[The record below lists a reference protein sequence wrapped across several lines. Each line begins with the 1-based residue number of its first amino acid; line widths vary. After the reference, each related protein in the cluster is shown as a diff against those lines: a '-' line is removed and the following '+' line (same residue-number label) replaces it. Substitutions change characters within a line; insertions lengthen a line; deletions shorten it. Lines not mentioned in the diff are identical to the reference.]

1 MHTDVRTVATPQ
13 GDARLHAARAPRPVA
28 TLVLGHG
35 AGKGVESRD
44 LEVLADALPR
54 QGISV
59 FRIEQP
65 WHVAGKKVAAR
76 PALLDESTIA
86 CVNALRVRTPIVLGG
101 RSAGARVACR
111 LASSLGAVG
120 CVALAFPLHPPGRPE
135 NSRLPELLGA
145 GVPTF
150 VVQGER
156 DSFGGPLP
164 CTTNVGTRSRSAREV
179 GCCPVVPVD
188 GEGTRVQ
195 HSRPRRATM
204 RACRPP
210 AHRRCDRRERWECA
224 LGSR

>member
-1 MHTDVRTVATPQ
+1 MHTDVRVVATPQ
-13 GDARLHAARAPRPVA
+13 GDARLHAARANRPVA

-44 LEVLADALPR
+44 LEALADALPR

-65 WHVAGKKVAAR
+65 WHVAGRKVAAR
-76 PALLDESTIA
+76 PALLDEATIA
-86 CVNALRVRTPIVLGG
+86 CVNAIRVRTPIVLGG

-120 CVALAFPLHPPGRPE
+120 CVALAFPLHPPGRPA
-135 NSRLPELLGA
+135 NTRLPELTGS

-156 DSFGGPLP
+156 DSFGGP
-164 CTTNVGTRSRSAREV
+164 SQF
-179 GCCPVVPVD
+179 PVSIELTSIPDADHGFAVPK
-188 GEGTRVQ
+188 
-195 HSRPRRATM
+195 RATLSQEETLDLIVEAVVEWITI
-204 RACRPP
+204 RV
-210 AHRRCDRRERWECA
+210 
-224 LGSR
+224 G